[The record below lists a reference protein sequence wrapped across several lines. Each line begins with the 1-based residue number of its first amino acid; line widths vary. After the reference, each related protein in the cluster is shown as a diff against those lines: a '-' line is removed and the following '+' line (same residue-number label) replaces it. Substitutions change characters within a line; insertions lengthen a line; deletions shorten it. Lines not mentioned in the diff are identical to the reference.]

1 MNDVEYILNDKSKND
16 KKLIKELSI
25 FINNHKNKNLPINK
39 KFIKNIVNIVINNY
53 EADLD
58 KIDYKQIGKDQGE
71 WDIINDNILY
81 NPDSIINCSKKLKFY
96 VNIQD
101 NRICN
106 YFNII
111 NIIIHELTH
120 AKQFS
125 CDQIKNNEIY
135 YSCLNI
141 IDKYPIKYKDN
152 HDYIL
157 VERYAYLRGYTI
169 AYEVLSYIYPI
180 EKIRQ
185 FRIIIFQK
193 LLFGYFIDNG
203 EEGITPA
210 CRDCYLDDFT
220 KIISPLDKY
229 NEIMEELSLKRIN
242 IDSTNNLDL
251 YDRFYLGF
259 NINVSEFYEI
269 FEAYRDIFY
278 NRGSNDNVKEI
289 IKKLTISS

>member
-1 MNDVEYILNDKSKND
+1 MNDVEHILNDKSKND

-25 FINNHKNKNLPINK
+25 FINNHKNKQLPINK

-125 CDQIKNNEIY
+125 GDQIKNNEIY

-152 HDYIL
+152 HDYIAN
-157 VERYAYLRGYTI
+157 EAY
-169 AYEVLSYIYPI
+169 
-180 EKIRQ
+180 
-185 FRIIIFQK
+185 
-193 LLFGYFIDNG
+193 
-203 EEGITPA
+203 
-210 CRDCYLDDFT
+210 
-220 KIISPLDKY
+220 
-229 NEIMEELSLKRIN
+229 KRI
-242 IDSTNNLDL
+242 
-251 YDRFYLGF
+251 
-259 NINVSEFYEI
+259 
-269 FEAYRDIFY
+269 DI
-278 NRGSNDNVKEI
+278 SKVI
-289 IKKLTISS
+289 IWLFHW